1 MILHSESLR
10 VRIIGLSGSFPKG
23 DGMLFKRSA
32 KETPEKKI
40 GLFERMKK
48 ALVATKE
55 NLVSKIEAVLSSR
68 TAIDEEALDE
78 LEGTLL
84 GADLGVRVTER
95 IMNAIRQQYKK
106 DLIKTP
112 EDAKNEI
119 RKQLLSILSPQSVSE
134 EQDSKGG
141 VQVWMVV
148 GVNGTGKT
156 TTIGKLAARLSG
168 EGKKVLI
175 CAADT
180 FRPAAIEQLAVWA
193 ERSGVDL
200 IKSKTGVDPSAVL
213 HDALSAAVARNS
225 DVVMVDTAGR
235 LHTKSHLM
243 QELEKMRRVAARKI
257 PGAPHE
263 VLLVVD
269 ATTGQNGLAQ
279 AREFMKLMGITGL
292 IVTKLDGTAKGG
304 ILFSISEELGIPV
317 QFIGIGESLEDLVDF
332 SPEIF
337 IDSLFS
343 ERNQNQLIPDS
354 KFQTKT
360 SNQESGI
367 SGIWNLES

>member
-1 MILHSESLR
+1 
-10 VRIIGLSGSFPKG
+10 
-23 DGMLFKRSA
+23 MLFKRSS
-32 KETPEKKI
+32 KETPENKV

-55 NLVSKIEAVLSSR
+55 SLVGKIEAVLTSR
-68 TAIDEEALDE
+68 ASIDEDALDE

-84 GADLGVRVTER
+84 GADLGVSVTER
-95 IMNAIRQQYKK
+95 VMSAVRLQHKK

-112 EDAKNEI
+112 EDAKMEI
-119 RKQLLSILSPQSVSE
+119 RKQLLSILSPRQAPEERSV
-134 EQDSKGG
+134 QDS

-156 TTIGKLAARLSG
+156 TTIGKLAARLSA
-168 EGKKVLI
+168 EEKKVLV

-180 FRPAAIEQLAVWA
+180 FRPAAIEQLAIWV
-193 ERSGVDL
+193 ERSGADL
-200 IKSKTGVDPSAVL
+200 IKSKIGADPSAVL
-213 HDALSAAVARNS
+213 HDALSAAIARNS
-225 DVVMVDTAGR
+225 DVVIVDTAGR
-235 LHTKSHLM
+235 LHTKSNLM
-243 QELEKMRRVAARKI
+243 QELEKMRRVAGRKI

-279 AREFMKLMGITGL
+279 AREFMKSMGITGL

-304 ILFSISEELGIPV
+304 ILFSISQELGIPV

-332 SPEIF
+332 SPEVF
-337 IDSLFS
+337 VDSLFS
-343 ERNQNQLIPDS
+343 ERNQAVS
-354 KFQTKT
+354 
-360 SNQESGI
+360 
-367 SGIWNLES
+367 

>member
-1 MILHSESLR
+1 
-10 VRIIGLSGSFPKG
+10 
-23 DGMLFKRSA
+23 MLFKRSS
-32 KETPEKKI
+32 KETPEKKT

-55 NLVSKIEAVLSSR
+55 SLVGRIEAVLSSR
-68 TAIDEEALDE
+68 DTIDEEALDE

-95 IMNAIRQQYKK
+95 IMDAVRQQHKK

-112 EDAKNEI
+112 EDAKMEI
-119 RKQLLSILSPQSVSE
+119 RKQLLAILAPRQAAG
-134 EQDSKGG
+134 EQDSPGPL
-141 VQVWMVV
+141 QVWMVV

-156 TTIGKLAARLSG
+156 TTIGKLAARLSAD
-168 EGKKVLI
+168 GKKVLV

-180 FRPAAIEQLAVWA
+180 FRPAAIEQLAIWA
-193 ERSGVDL
+193 ERSGADL
-200 IKSKTGVDPSAVL
+200 IKSKSGTDPSAVL
-213 HDALSAAVARNS
+213 HDALSAAQARSS
-225 DVVMVDTAGR
+225 DIVIVDTAGR
-235 LHTKSHLM
+235 LHTKSNLM
-243 QELEKMRRVAARKI
+243 QELEKMRRVAGRKVA
-257 PGAPHE
+257 GAPHE

-279 AREFMKLMGITGL
+279 AREFMKFMGITGL

-304 ILFSISEELGIPV
+304 ILFGISQELDIPV

-337 IDSLFS
+337 VDSLFS
-343 ERNQNQLIPDS
+343 ERNQL
-354 KFQTKT
+354 T
-360 SNQESGI
+360 G
-367 SGIWNLES
+367 

>member
-1 MILHSESLR
+1 
-10 VRIIGLSGSFPKG
+10 
-23 DGMLFKRSA
+23 MLFKRSS
-32 KETPEKKI
+32 KETPEKKT

-55 NLVSKIEAVLSSR
+55 SLVGRIEAVLSSR
-68 TAIDEEALDE
+68 DTIDEEALDE

-95 IMNAIRQQYKK
+95 IMDAVRQQHKK

-112 EDAKNEI
+112 EDAKMEI
-119 RKQLLSILSPQSVSE
+119 RKQLLAILAPRQAAG
-134 EQDSKGG
+134 EQDSPGPL
-141 VQVWMVV
+141 QVWMVV

-156 TTIGKLAARLSG
+156 TTIGKLAARLSAD
-168 EGKKVLI
+168 GKKVLV

-180 FRPAAIEQLAVWA
+180 FRPAAIEQLAIWA
-193 ERSGVDL
+193 ERSGADL
-200 IKSKTGVDPSAVL
+200 IKSKSGTDPSAVL
-213 HDALSAAVARNS
+213 HDALSAAQARSS
-225 DVVMVDTAGR
+225 DIVIVDTAGR
-235 LHTKSHLM
+235 LHTKSNLM
-243 QELEKMRRVAARKI
+243 QELEKMRRVASRKVA
-257 PGAPHE
+257 GAPHE

-279 AREFMKLMGITGL
+279 AREFMKFMGITGL

-304 ILFSISEELGIPV
+304 ILFGISQELDIPV

-337 IDSLFS
+337 VDSLFS
-343 ERNQNQLIPDS
+343 ERNQL
-354 KFQTKT
+354 T
-360 SNQESGI
+360 G
-367 SGIWNLES
+367 